1 MFRNRLPFFDARLLC
16 IPRRQQ
22 ARLDRFELAIVDNL
36 IYAFERSVQLR
47 VVSQSILGIANKLLP
62 PLPCDTGKLNLP
74 PGDPPPPPAKSPRIR
89 QTRAKRV
96 QRWSRKGEKSCCLVW
111 ENAGP
116 MQSTADNGLDIGLP
130 LSAPSFSPAKGS
142 SQVCYLRR

>member
-47 VVSQSILGIANKLLP
+47 VELVVIKLGICPEFQVADICLDGSYGRLSKTIQMVAQRVTQLTRYVRRPRL
-62 PLPCDTGKLNLP
+62 T
-74 PGDPPPPPAKSPRIR
+74 SPI
-89 QTRAKRV
+89 V
-96 QRWSRKGEKSCCLVW
+96 
-111 ENAGP
+111 
-116 MQSTADNGLDIGLP
+116 
-130 LSAPSFSPAKGS
+130 
-142 SQVCYLRR
+142 LRR